1 MLDRIAKL
9 DTEILIYL
17 NNLGTEFWDPFW
29 LIFTEKYTHIPFV
42 VILLVLVY
50 KILGLKQFILSFLF
64 IILMAIT
71 TDQLT
76 NLAKHGFLRPRP
88 CRVPELEGV
97 IRFIAKRCSPYGFFS
112 GHSCNT
118 MAVAVFIGSILK
130 RKYKYAFPALIIW
143 ALAMGYSRIYVG
155 VHYPADLL
163 TGFTV
168 GALVSHLFFYLFS
181 KTSIKLNLNND

>member
-1 MLDRIAKL
+1 MLDKLAKI
-9 DTEILIYL
+9 DTDLLIYL

-29 LIFTEKYTHIPFV
+29 LLFTEKYTHIPFV
-42 VILLVLVY
+42 ILLLVLSY
-50 KILGLKQFILSFLF
+50 RILGLKSFLLSLLF
-64 IILMAIT
+64 IGLMATT

-97 IRFIAKRCSPYGFFS
+97 IRYIAKRCSRYGFFS

-118 MAVAVFIGSILK
+118 MAVAIFIGSILK
-130 RKYKYAFPALIIW
+130 RKYKYAFPTLIIW

-168 GALVSHLFFYLFS
+168 GTLVSYLFFYLFS
-181 KTSIKLNLNND
+181 KASAKLNLNNN

>member
-64 IILMAIT
+64 IILMA
-71 TDQLT
+71 
-76 NLAKHGFLRPRP
+76 LRPRP

-181 KTSIKLNLNND
+181 NSFICFLKLQLN